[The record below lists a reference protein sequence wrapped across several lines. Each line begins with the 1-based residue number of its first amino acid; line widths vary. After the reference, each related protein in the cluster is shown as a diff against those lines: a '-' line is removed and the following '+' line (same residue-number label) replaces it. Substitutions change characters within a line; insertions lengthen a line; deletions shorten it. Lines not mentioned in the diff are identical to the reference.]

1 LRNLHKILTEINNI
15 EKKINLNEFKFFK
28 INYWPILRTEI
39 IKNEFADQEVK
50 FTEKKKFK
58 LFFFMEI
65 IYSLNV
71 FFQKP
76 SNIFLGYKN
85 DVSALFKQDKSNLHK
100 QFHSLKNSDIYRNNL
115 IMITTGNPFSKK
127 IYHDSYD
134 FSLLI
139 ESLSLLNRLL
149 YRKKI
154 KLIQNKIYQKINS
167 DSLLQNISS
176 EVIQKTINNIVVF
189 YSKKKTYDLIWRV
202 LKPKNL
208 ILKSFNNLNAF
219 AAICSA
225 NENKINTIEYQHG
238 QQGENS
244 LTYSNWLN
252 IPENGFSLIP
262 RLFWVWDDIF
272 KIKFQKWMKNQN
284 FHKVETVGFFWKE
297 LLEKKIELNK
307 NHDLISDKKII
318 LYCLQYP
325 KIENTILNVMRQL
338 TNVTWMIRLHPRT
351 LDSIEEIN
359 DTLKKID
366 SLDYD
371 LNLSNQL
378 NFEIVLMNCDILI
391 TKWSTVAF
399 ESLIFGKK
407 TIIFSKNGFDA
418 YKIFIDQGKMFFADS
433 EKELKKLIES

>member
-1 LRNLHKILTEINNI
+1 MRNLNKILSEINKI
-15 EKKINLNEFKFFK
+15 ENKINLNEFEFFN

-39 IKNEFADQEVK
+39 IKNEFADQEAKFSENKK
-50 FTEKKKFK
+50 FT
-58 LFFFMEI
+58 LFFFIEI
-65 IYSLNV
+65 ISSLNV
-71 FFQKP
+71 FFKKP

-85 DVSALFKQDKSNLHK
+85 DISALFKEDNCNLHK

-115 IMITTGNPFSKK
+115 VMITTGDPFSKK
-127 IYHDSYD
+127 IYDDSYD
-134 FSLLI
+134 FSFLI
-139 ESLSLLNRLL
+139 ESLSLLNKFLHK
-149 YRKKI
+149 KKI
-154 KLIQNKIYQKINS
+154 KLIQQKIYQKINS
-167 DSLLQNISS
+167 DSILQNISS
-176 EVIQKTINNIVVF
+176 EVIQKIINNIEVF
-189 YSKKKTYDLIWRV
+189 YSKKMTYDLIWRI

-225 NENKINTIEYQHG
+225 NEKKINTIEYQHG

-252 IPENGFSLIP
+252 VPKNGFSLIP
-262 RLFWVWDDIF
+262 KLFWVWDDIF
-272 KIKFQKWMKNQN
+272 KIKFKKWMKNQN

-297 LLEKKIELNK
+297 FLEKKIELNK
-307 NHDLISDKKII
+307 NHDLISDKKLI

-325 KIENTILNVMRQL
+325 KIEKAVLDTMRQL
-338 TNVTWMIRLHPRT
+338 KNVRWLVRLHPRT

-359 DTLKKID
+359 DILIKID

-371 LNLSNQL
+371 LKLSNQL
-378 NFEIVLMNCDILI
+378 NFEIILMNCDILI

-418 YKIFIDQGKMFFADS
+418 YKLFIDQKKMFFADN
-433 EKELKKLIES
+433 EEELKKLIES